1 MPAPPRTRTFTA
13 AIFDGRRR
21 FDLQAQVTGRSRTHV
36 AGRDQRVVQV
46 ALTLTFIAGS
56 DLDDAQAAT
65 AGNDRFELELLLSDD
80 DRLLPLQ
87 MRTRNSMITGSIEL
101 LKDCS
106 GEAGCQLAAR

>member
-1 MPAPPRTRTFTA
+1 M
-13 AIFDGRRR
+13 
-21 FDLQAQVTGRSRTHV
+21 TGHSRTHV

-46 ALTLTFIAGS
+46 GLTLTFIAGS